1 MDTIPQTPV
10 QTIPDDVWKIICD
23 TVYKYDYLK
32 MDDRAKR
39 LVEKN
44 TQITPFEGG
53 AFIAVGNRFDLY
65 VVPERQGKWN
75 IRREVNKYLAEMAQ
89 KYGIDGFCYYH
100 YWFNGKLLLERPT
113 QEILKS
119 KEPNFPFC
127 FCWANESWSKR
138 WLGEDED
145 VFVKQKYSEEDHIA
159 HAKYLSNFFKDDRY
173 IKVNNQPV
181 FAIYRPS
188 DIPNIEK
195 TIEIFREICFKETGM
210 DLFLI
215 GSNSHEWDTNILL
228 GYGFDAVLS
237 FRPQLGVLPYSFTDQ
252 PVLKRLLRNIKNFGV
267 INSRLRLYDYAEAIE
282 IMKLVESESFDK
294 IMPTVFLGWDNTAR
308 KGDSA
313 IVISGNTPELFLKE
327 LYRVHQKL
335 QKAKENNGIIF
346 INAWNEWAEGCHLEP
361 DMKNEYSY
369 LEAIRKFK
377 DSTNE

>member
-1 MDTIPQTPV
+1 MSQNTRLIAFNLPQFHPIPENN
-10 QTIPDDVWKIICD
+10 KIWGEGFTEWRNVMKGKPLFKNHYQPHYPKD
-23 TVYKYDYLK
+23 LGFYD
-32 MDDRAKR
+32 MR
-39 LVEKN
+39 
-44 TQITPFEGG
+44 
-53 AFIAVGNRFDLY
+53 
-65 VVPERQGKWN
+65 VPETRLSQ
-75 IRREVNKYLAEMAQ
+75 AEMAQ